1 MSETTNNAAPL
12 TVALIHGAFAD
23 ASSWSGIIER
33 LQASGFQVT
42 APAIPL
48 RGIAYDLDL
57 HCQLPQANSGA
68 GACSRTLVRWCGDLE
83 RRG

>member
-23 ASSWSGIIER
+23 ASSWNGVIER
-33 LQASGFQVT
+33 LQASGFRVT

-48 RGIAYDLDL
+48 RGIAYDSAYTASFLSKFRGRCLRSD
-57 HCQLPQANSGA
+57 
-68 GACSRTLVRWCGDLE
+68 SRTEVR
-83 RRG
+83 